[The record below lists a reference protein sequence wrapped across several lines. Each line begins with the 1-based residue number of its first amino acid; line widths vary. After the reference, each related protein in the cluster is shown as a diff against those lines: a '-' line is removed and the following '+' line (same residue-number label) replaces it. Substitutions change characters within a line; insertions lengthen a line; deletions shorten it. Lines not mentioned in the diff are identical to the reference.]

1 MSRRKALLNEAERVA
16 APPKRVEFRCPTC
29 SGIADAFTENGMLI
43 TECHACSTMVR
54 RVIADGKISGI
65 GDGSCETT

>member
-1 MSRRKALLNEAERVA
+1 MSGRKALLNEAERVA
-16 APPKRVEFRCPTC
+16 APPKRVEFRCPIC
-29 SGIADAFTENGMLI
+29 KGIADVFVENGMLI
-43 TECHACSTMVR
+43 AECHACNTMVR